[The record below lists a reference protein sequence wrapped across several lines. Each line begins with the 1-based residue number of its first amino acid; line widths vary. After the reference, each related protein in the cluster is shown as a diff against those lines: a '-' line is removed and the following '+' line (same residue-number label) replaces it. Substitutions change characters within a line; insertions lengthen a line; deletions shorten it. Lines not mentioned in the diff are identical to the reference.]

1 MKKGI
6 AVFCWILLW
15 AGTCWGQT
23 LSIEYGPATI
33 PIDQYFTI
41 SVKASPNKPAKVEGF
56 PEVEGFQKSTRQL
69 SSSTYKTGEQI
80 TVVYTLTQR
89 YAPLKEGEFNVKPF
103 TLTVDGKT
111 VAGKAI
117 KVKVGPPQPVKP
129 AQDSLPAAPLVAPAP
144 EFVDVK
150 ENAFLT
156 LYVPK
161 KRVFVGESVPVSLW
175 FYVADTDLGLLD
187 FYQFETQIMDIVRQL
202 KQRSAWEEVLEQQE
216 IQPEKIKVGDK
227 AFTRF
232 KLYESVLFPITAQ
245 ALQFPGV
252 QLQMVKYKVAKNPS
266 LLTQNRLPEYK
277 TYSTAPQSIA
287 VQPLPP
293 HPLKDQVPVGVFRLQ
308 EQLSR
313 NAISVNQNG
322 VYQFKVEGEGNIGA
336 LPPPHTLWASSGIE
350 IYPPEVR
357 QYKNAANGR
366 ISGGK
371 TFRYFI
377 VGRHPGTYPFK
388 TLFQWVYFN
397 PVTARYDTLQPK
409 LTLRVRGQEDQ
420 NAFIRAQDVGNFYD
434 IIENESN
441 TLAGLDH
448 MQEARRYTN
457 IALAVVLVVA
467 LFIFIKK
474 NS

>member
-1 MKKGI
+1 ML
-6 AVFCWILLW
+6 LLW
-15 AGTCWGQT
+15 AVTGLAQS
-23 LSIEYGPATI
+23 LSIEYGPAAI

-41 SVKASPNKPAKVEGF
+41 SVKVSPTKPVKVEGF
-56 PEVEGFQKSTRQL
+56 PEVEGLQKSTRQL

-89 YAPLKEGEFNVKPF
+89 YAPLKEGEVTVKPF
-103 TLTVDGKT
+103 TLTIDGKT
-111 VAGKAI
+111 VSGKAY
-117 KVKVGPPQPVKP
+117 KLKVGPAQPVKP
-129 AQDSLPAAPLVAPAP
+129 AADTLLPTVPVVAPAP

-156 LYVPK
+156 LHVPK
-161 KRVFVGESVPVSLW
+161 KRAYVGESVPVSLW

-187 FYQFETQIMDIVRQL
+187 FYQFETQILEIVRQL
-202 KQRSAWEEVLEQQE
+202 KQKSAWEEVLEQQE

-227 AFTRF
+227 AFTRY
-232 KLYESVLFPITAQ
+232 KLYEAVLFPITAQ
-245 ALQFPGV
+245 ALSFPGV

-277 TYSTAPQSIA
+277 IYTSGAQTVT
-287 VQPLPP
+287 VQALPP
-293 HPLKDQVPVGVFRLQ
+293 HPLRDQVPVGVFRLQ

-313 NAISVNQNG
+313 GTISVNQNA
-322 VYQFKVEGEGNIGA
+322 VYQFMIAGEGSIGTM
-336 LPPPHTLWASSGIE
+336 PSPQTLWASSGIE

-357 QYKNAANGR
+357 QYVNRANGK
-366 ISGGK
+366 IAGTK

-377 VGRHPGTYPFK
+377 VGRHPGAYPMR

-397 PVTARYDTLQPK
+397 PVTARYDTLRPSM
-409 LTLRVRGQEDQ
+409 TVRVRGQEDQ
-420 NAFIRAQDVGNFYD
+420 NASIRAQSVGGFYD
-434 IIENESN
+434 IIATESN
-441 TLAGLDH
+441 RITLLDQ
-448 MQEARRYTN
+448 MQEARRYSN
-457 IALAVVLVVA
+457 IALGVLLVVA